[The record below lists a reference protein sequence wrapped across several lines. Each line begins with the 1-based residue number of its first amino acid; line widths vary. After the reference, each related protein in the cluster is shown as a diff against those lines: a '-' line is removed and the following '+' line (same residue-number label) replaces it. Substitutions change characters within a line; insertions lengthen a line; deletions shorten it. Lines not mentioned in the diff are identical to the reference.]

1 LVQSVESG
9 APADKAGIEPGDIIL
24 KVDGKVVD
32 KSGDLPRLIGAL
44 KPGSKAVLQVFRRG
58 TTKEMSVTVGEFEAD
73 RPAKRASAEPSA
85 PAAKN
90 ALGIVASDL
99 SEAQKKELKIKG
111 GVKVESVE
119 GAAARSGLREGD
131 VILSIDNTEVSDTKQ
146 FTALASKLDKARAV
160 SVLVKRGE
168 WVNYLVIRP
177 AK

>member
-1 LVQSVESG
+1 
-9 APADKAGIEPGDIIL
+9 
-24 KVDGKVVD
+24 
-32 KSGDLPRLIGAL
+32 
-44 KPGSKAVLQVFRRG
+44 
-58 TTKEMSVTVGEFEAD
+58 
-73 RPAKRASAEPSA
+73 
-85 PAAKN
+85 
-90 ALGIVASDL
+90 VASDL

>member
-1 LVQSVESG
+1 ML
-9 APADKAGIEPGDIIL
+9 
-24 KVDGKVVD
+24 
-32 KSGDLPRLIGAL
+32 
-44 KPGSKAVLQVFRRG
+44 FR
-58 TTKEMSVTVGEFEAD
+58 S
-73 RPAKRASAEPSA
+73 
-85 PAAKN
+85 